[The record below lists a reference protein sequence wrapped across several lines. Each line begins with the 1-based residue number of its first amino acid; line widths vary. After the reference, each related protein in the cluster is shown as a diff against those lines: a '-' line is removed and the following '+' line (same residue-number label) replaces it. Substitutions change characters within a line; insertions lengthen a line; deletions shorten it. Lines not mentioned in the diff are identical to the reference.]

1 MSRIWTLVFLMLAVS
16 PGLISPA
23 HSRAQTDVAPL
34 SVAAAGLINPRGFA
48 FTSEGQLIVAES
60 GTGGETAATE
70 DVPAPTGPYTGGPT
84 GAVVRIAA
92 SCPTPLA
99 ANLASARGAGGE
111 SIGPSAVVIIGDKI
125 YALVAGGGAAH
136 GNPDQ
141 PAGIYDVTTGSPVL
155 LADLSGWLR
164 TNPVA
169 NPPENDFDPDGSWY
183 SMATDSAGSALWVVE
198 SNSEQVVRV
207 DLDGAITRIADL
219 SADNQVPTA
228 IAIGPDGAIYVGHLT
243 SAPFTAG
250 SATVI
255 KIGTDNKTET
265 VWSGLTMITG
275 LAIDRQGTLYA
286 SELSGGRDHP
296 PFFVPGTGRIV
307 RQTGADSL
315 EEVATLL
322 NLPTTIQFGPDAALY
337 VSMPA
342 VGADTG
348 TGVILRVET
357 GAPLPLRAEDYDLTP
372 PSCSGAEQGPTLIKL
387 SDLGIDPA
395 SITITAGTTV
405 TWRNTGEFEHSTKAD
420 PSSPVQWDSG
430 SLIPGQEF
438 VQTFDQPGTY
448 PYFDGVFPDHRG
460 TIEVIA
466 GQ

>member
-1 MSRIWTLVFLMLAVS
+1 MSRIWTLAILILAAL
-16 PGLISPA
+16 PGAIPHA
-23 HSRAQTDVAPL
+23 HAQTDAAPL
-34 SVAAAGLINPRGFA
+34 SVAAAGLVNPRGFA
-48 FTSEGQLIVAES
+48 FTSEGQLVVAEA
-60 GTGGETAATE
+60 GVGGDVAATD
-70 DVPAPTGPYTGGPT
+70 DVPAPTGPYSGGTT
-84 GAVVRIAA
+84 GAVIRIAA
-92 SCPTPLA
+92 SCPAPLA
-99 ANLASARGAGGE
+99 GNLPSARGAGGE
-111 SIGPSAVVIIGDKI
+111 SIGPSAVVVIADKTF
-125 YALVAGGGAAH
+125 ALVAGGGAAH

-164 TNPVA
+164 ANPVA
-169 NPPENDFDPDGSWY
+169 NPPGNDFDPDGSWY

-198 SNSEQVVRV
+198 SNSEQVLRV
-207 DLDGAITRIADL
+207 DLDGTITRIADL
-219 SADNQVPTA
+219 SAENQVPTA

-243 SAPFTAG
+243 SAPFTPG

-255 KIGTDNKTET
+255 RIGTDGKSEV
-265 VWSGLTMITG
+265 VWSGLTMVTG
-275 LAIDRQGTLYA
+275 LTIDRQGTLYA

-322 NLPTTIQFGPDAALY
+322 NLPTTIQFGSDGALY
-337 VSMPA
+337 VSLPA
-342 VGADTG
+342 VGSDNA
-348 TGVILRVET
+348 TGVILRVDT
-357 GAPLPLRAEDYDLTP
+357 AAQLPLRAEDYDLSP
-372 PSCSGAEQGPTLIKL
+372 PSCTGAEQGPTLIKL

-405 TWRNTGEFEHSTKAD
+405 TWRNTGELEHSTTSD
-420 PSSPVQWDSG
+420 PGSPVQWDSG
-430 SLIPGQEF
+430 PLRPGQEF
-438 VQTFDQPGTY
+438 SQTFDQPGTY
-448 PYFDGVFPDHRG
+448 AYFDGVFPDHQG

>member
-1 MSRIWTLVFLMLAVS
+1 
-16 PGLISPA
+16 
-23 HSRAQTDVAPL
+23 
-34 SVAAAGLINPRGFA
+34 
-48 FTSEGQLIVAES
+48 
-60 GTGGETAATE
+60 
-70 DVPAPTGPYTGGPT
+70 
-84 GAVVRIAA
+84 
-92 SCPTPLA
+92 
-99 ANLASARGAGGE
+99 
-111 SIGPSAVVIIGDKI
+111 
-125 YALVAGGGAAH
+125 
-136 GNPDQ
+136 
-141 PAGIYDVTTGSPVL
+141 
-155 LADLSGWLR
+155 
-164 TNPVA
+164 
-169 NPPENDFDPDGSWY
+169 
-183 SMATDSAGSALWVVE
+183 MATDSAGSALWVVE

-255 KIGTDNKTET
+255 KIGPDSKTET
-265 VWSGLTMITG
+265 VWSGLTMVTG

-322 NLPTTIQFGPDAALY
+322 NLPTTIPFGPDAALY
-337 VSMPA
+337 VSIPA

-357 GAPLPLRAEDYDLTP
+357 GAPLPLGAEDYDLTP

-448 PYFDGVFPDHRG
+448 SYFDGVFPDHRG

-466 GQ
+466 GQYAVHTSQPRKRSASRLWAASVPGCSGGGGTTTHPTVHPDDAKPATGGRSYVAVR